1 MYALA
6 AALYRLSLCRVYPEL
21 HVRPNRCA
29 AAGAL
34 GENSRDDS
42 GFYFAQYRDSSHLAR
57 SWRALVY
64 LPMRRRTPAASAK
77 MPITIA
83 GMTMLGTS
91 AMRPTR
97 MR

>member
-6 AALYRLSLCRVYPEL
+6 AALYRLSLCRADPEFN
-21 HVRPNRCA
+21 VRPNRCA
-29 AAGAL
+29 ASGAL

-42 GFYFAQYRDSSHLAR
+42 DFYFAQYRDSSDLAR

-64 LPMRRRTPAASAK
+64 LPIRMRTPAASAR

-91 AMRPTR
+91 AIRPAR